1 MAALQKIRSKGGLLI
16 GIIGLALF
24 AFIAEEFFRSF
35 ETTSNLDRQKVGE
48 VYGKSLSVQ
57 DFQAE
62 VDERSEIVKLQRS
75 MQGQGDA
82 LSDREQDQI
91 RETVWQEYV
100 QNAIIEHEATKL
112 GLQVTDEDEQNALRD
127 GQSASLQTLARLG
140 FANQQTG
147 QFDVA
152 ALQDFLKNYDKSMQQ
167 MAQAGQQQ
175 YMEQYQ
181 QIRKIWEYTEKQL
194 RKEILSQKY
203 GMLLSQA
210 FISNPISAKMDFD
223 DQTIKYTA
231 EVAAVPYSTVNDK
244 EINVTE
250 SDLKAM
256 YDQYKELFRNDTKSA
271 SLKIL
276 DVTVTAS
283 EADKKKLTEEV
294 KALEQRLQAGEDPA
308 AVVGSSKTVYA
319 YSNLAMTKNAFR
331 QMPDVA
337 GKLDSIGAGSVVP
350 TYYNAADNTVT
361 TFKLVNKVQAADSV
375 QYRMIAAVAKT
386 PEESATR
393 ADSILKALQGG
404 ARFADLAKK
413 YQQQGDSVWMTSSQY
428 EAPGISEEEA
438 KMIAEIN
445 TMEPGLKVLSN
456 QQGSIVVQVMQR
468 KNMVSKYNVA
478 LVKCPLNFSKET
490 YNAALNKVNKFL
502 AQNRTLA
509 DLEKNA
515 AKAGYTLIDQPNY
528 LQNNL
533 SIQTQIGGSA
543 AKDALRWVF
552 DDAKAGEISKLY
564 ECGRDNDHLLVIGVK
579 SVNDDDYVGLD
590 DENVRKTITQ
600 LCKQQK
606 KGALLAE
613 RLKGVKSLADAK
625 KQKGAVSQTLTDIV
639 FLGQA
644 PALQQIGMPEP
655 RLAGA
660 IARTARGQFS
670 GPVQGAAAIYFV
682 QTTNKLAGSEKFDAT
697 TQQQQSAGRTAQ
709 MAMRGLLQGL
719 MEEAKVKDNRYKF

>member
-1 MAALQKIRSKGGLLI
+1 MAALQTIRSKGALLI

-35 ETTSNLDRQKVGE
+35 ETTSNLNRQKVGE

-57 DFQAE
+57 DFQEE
-62 VDERSEIVKLQRS
+62 VDQRSEIVKIQRS
-75 MQGQGDA
+75 MQGQSDA
-82 LSDREQDQI
+82 LTDREQDQI

-100 QNAIIEHEATKL
+100 QNTIIAHEAKEL
-112 GLQVTDEDEQNALRD
+112 GLQVTEEDEQNALRD
-127 GQSASLQTLARLG
+127 GQSASLQTLAQLG

-147 QFDVA
+147 QFDVT

-210 FISNPISAKMDFD
+210 FISNPVSAKMDFD
-223 DQTIKYTA
+223 DQTVKYTA
-231 EVAAVPYSTVNDK
+231 EVAAVPYSTLNDK
-244 EINVTE
+244 DISISE

-256 YDQYKELFRNDTKSA
+256 YDRYKELFRNETKSA
-271 SLKIL
+271 SLKVL

-283 EADKKKLTEEV
+283 EADKKKLTAEV
-294 KALEQRLQAGEDPA
+294 KTLEQRLQNGEDPA
-308 AVVGSSKTVYA
+308 AVVGGSKTVYA

-337 GKLDSIGAGSVVP
+337 GKLDSIAVGSVVP

-375 QYRMIAAVAKT
+375 QYRMIAAIGKT

-393 ADSILKALQGG
+393 ADSIQKALQGG
-404 ARFADLAKK
+404 AKFAELAKK
-413 YQQQGDSVWMTSSQY
+413 YGQNGDSVWMTSAQY
-428 EAPGISEEEA
+428 EAPGINEEEA
-438 KMIAEIN
+438 KMIAGIN
-445 TMEPGLKVLSN
+445 TMEPGIKVVSN
-456 QQGSIVVQVMQR
+456 QQGSLVVQVLQR
-468 KNMVSKYNVA
+468 KNIVSKYNVA

-490 YNAALNKVNKFL
+490 YSAALNKVSKFL
-502 AQNRTLA
+502 ANNRTLEA
-509 DLEKNA
+509 FEKNA

-528 LQNNL
+528 TQDNL
-533 SIQTQIGGSA
+533 SLQTQVGGSA
-543 AKDALRWVF
+543 AKDAMRWVF

-564 ECGRDNDHLLVIGVK
+564 ECGRNNDHLLIIGVK
-579 SVNDDDYVGLD
+579 NINEDHYVGLE
-590 DENVRKTITQ
+590 DENVRKSITQ

-613 RLKGVKSLADAK
+613 RLKGVKSLAEAK
-625 KQKGAVSQTLTDIV
+625 KQKGAVSQTLTDVV

-644 PALQQIGMPEP
+644 PALQQVGTPEP

-660 IARTARGQFS
+660 IARTPKGKFS
-670 GPVQGAAAIYFV
+670 GAVQGAAAIYFV
-682 QTTNKLAGSEKFDAT
+682 QTTGKTAGSEKFDAKM
-697 TQQQQSAGRTAQ
+697 QQEQSAGRTAQ

-719 MEEAKVKDNRYKF
+719 MKEAKVKDNRYKF